1 MEKKEVSFDYFMEQF
16 PEIELPIT
24 LGESSHLDFSK
35 ANQPLNLEVVRQ
47 HILTIE
53 DLPADEFSEFI
64 ACFKIPETYEFY
76 AIVYWRAG
84 LMNYLYTLVTFT
96 KKGILIDK
104 RVIAGTFSD
113 GELLTQSVATI
124 DEDWVIVV
132 VSGQVSSSDSTY
144 DASTSTVYKLELLPD
159 GKIVNLN

>member
-1 MEKKEVSFDYFMEQF
+1 MKKKQVSFDYFIEQF
-16 PEIELPIT
+16 PVIELPIT

-35 ANQPLNLEVVRQ
+35 ANEPLNIEVVRQ
-47 HILTIE
+47 HILPIE

-64 ACFKIPETYEFY
+64 ACFKIPDTYEFY

-84 LMNYLYTLVTFT
+84 LMNYTYTLVTFT

-144 DASTSTVYKLELLPD
+144 DASTSTAYRLELLPD